1 MPLAITNCVN
11 VLGRTERPMIVFTDS
26 LDRVVGNYTPTENV
40 AEEEDESIVND
51 LYSSIP
57 PAPVGMPGVS
67 LVEEGS
73 ADEIPGVDLPD
84 VAVMNKPTGVD
95 MSGPQAVPQD
105 AVFDN
110 AVLM

>member
-1 MPLAITNCVN
+1 ML
-11 VLGRTERPMIVFTDS
+11 VFSDC
-26 LDRVVGNYTPTENV
+26 LDRVIGDYTPTKNV
-40 AEEEDESIVND
+40 TDEEDESIAND

-57 PAPVGMPGVS
+57 PAPAGTPGVS
-67 LVEEGS
+67 SVEEGS